1 MSIARGMLGVSAG
14 AALPPPPAAGA
25 ARRSGA
31 RSVRP
36 CAARL
41 PGLLPQQRLGA
52 RAVTIGSRPRA
63 PGLLP
68 GTHTGTPLPQQP
80 QRRQGQRQRQQP
92 AVCQAAWSAPLPG
105 RESRMS
111 DLSYLPP
118 MARKVGAQLG
128 WWWWWGFW
136 GGLAGCVAVACP
148 PWLLPSG
155 ASLPN
160 GPSGL
165 DNWPAAVL
173 RKSSMHVLHTLC
185 TVPVRGPPLW
195 LQAYRTARRVVA
207 TVRSWSDNPTVRM
220 VSQLLQVR
228 LSSFPAQRAKRL
240 YSFLFSSAMHCVR
253 TARHC
258 CRWDAALQRRA
269 SAGTLQQ
276 AWLLFV
282 LASLLASL
290 AALYVDQPP
299 SFVSEP

>member
-14 AALPPPPAAGA
+14 AALPPPAAGA
-25 ARRSGA
+25 ARRGSA

-136 GGLAGCVAVACP
+136 GGLA
-148 PWLLPSG
+148 
-155 ASLPN
+155 
-160 GPSGL
+160 
-165 DNWPAAVL
+165 AVL
-173 RKSSMHVLHTLC
+173 RW
-185 TVPVRGPPLW
+185 P
-195 LQAYRTARRVVA
+195 ARRGCCLPA
-207 TVRSWSDNPTVRM
+207 
-220 VSQLLQVR
+220 LL
-228 LSSFPAQRAKRL
+228 
-240 YSFLFSSAMHCVR
+240 C
-253 TARHC
+253 
-258 CRWDAALQRRA
+258 
-269 SAGTLQQ
+269 
-276 AWLLFV
+276 
-282 LASLLASL
+282 
-290 AALYVDQPP
+290 
-299 SFVSEP
+299 